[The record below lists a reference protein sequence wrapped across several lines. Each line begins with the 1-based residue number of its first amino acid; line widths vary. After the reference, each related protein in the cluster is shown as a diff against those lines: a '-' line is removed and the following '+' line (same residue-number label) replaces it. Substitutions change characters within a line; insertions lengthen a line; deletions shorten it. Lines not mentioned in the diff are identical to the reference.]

1 MILKNEKISVYM
13 SKFKLIML
21 TIMSLLLV
29 AMGVGVLTTGD
40 VGMGL
45 FCIVLFGVTAVIPL
59 IYLFHSKQPLVVLT
73 KDYIRVRVPMK
84 NTEFQLSAA
93 DVAQIGMSGT
103 KKNARLNLLTSKEVP
118 ADFKKFVKTQ
128 ADKHL
133 ISIPLNYVDSHVV
146 LILNDA
152 VQEWQESLVKARA
165 EEISTDA
172 QVQEQTEKE
181 TSPLVALNTAANSV
195 GASGS
200 FVKKGKFVR
209 EAMQFPVTPEES
221 KLLGKHIAKTY
232 GIVMAEILTS
242 LFLAVFESV
251 FPNVGILM
259 IKLAFSLHGITY
271 LIFLGLFMWLAQ
283 KARKTH
289 QKGYEI
295 GAIALTIWMLTQ
307 SVLVGIGALYATV
320 GFSRAMIVTAEA
332 FLITFAIF
340 SSCVLFGLQTKKN
353 VASWGGPLLGAL
365 FAVIILMLFNIL
377 IGSTLLMNLLLVADI
392 VVFVLYTIYDN
403 QMIKVRFL
411 ANFRGEVADGYDG
424 TFLALDSSLDIFLD
438 FINLFLDILS
448 IFSSSN
454 SN

>member
-13 SKFKLIML
+13 SKFKLIAL

-29 AMGVGVLTTGD
+29 AMGVGVLASGD
-40 VGMGL
+40 AGMGL
-45 FCIVLFGVTAVIPL
+45 FCIVLFGVTAVVPL

-93 DVAQIGMSGT
+93 DVAQIGMSRT

-232 GIVMAEILTS
+232 GIVMAEILAS
-242 LFLAVFESV
+242 LFLAGFELI
-251 FPNVGILM
+251 FYDFGILM
-259 IKLAFSLHGITY
+259 LKLAFSLHGITY

-340 SSCVLFGLQTKKN
+340 SSCALFGLQTKKN

-377 IGSTLLMNLLLVADI
+377 IGSTLLMNLLLAADI

>member
-1 MILKNEKISVYM
+1 MKNEKISVYM

-84 NTEFQLSAA
+84 DTEFQLSAA

-103 KKNARLNLLTSKEVP
+103 KKNARLNLLTSKDVP

-165 EEISTDA
+165 EEISADA

-181 TSPLVALNTAANSV
+181 TSPLVALNTTANSV

-307 SVLVGIGALYATV
+307 SVLVGIGALYDMV
-320 GFSRAMIVTAEA
+320 GLSRAMIVTAEA

-340 SSCVLFGLQTKKN
+340 SSCALFGLQTKKN
-353 VASWGGPLLGAL
+353 VASWGGPLWGAL

-377 IGSTLLMNLLLVADI
+377 IGSTLLMNLLLIADI

>member
-84 NTEFQLSAA
+84 DTEFQLSAA

-103 KKNARLNLLTSKEVP
+103 KKNARLNLLTSKDVP

>member
-1 MILKNEKISVYM
+1 M
-13 SKFKLIML
+13 
-21 TIMSLLLV
+21 
-29 AMGVGVLTTGD
+29 
-40 VGMGL
+40 
-45 FCIVLFGVTAVIPL
+45 
-59 IYLFHSKQPLVVLT
+59 
-73 KDYIRVRVPMK
+73 RVPMK

-93 DVAQIGMSGT
+93 DVAQIGMSRT

-232 GIVMAEILTS
+232 GIVMAEILAS
-242 LFLAVFESV
+242 LFLAGFELI
-251 FPNVGILM
+251 FYDFGILM
-259 IKLAFSLHGITY
+259 LKLAFSLHGITY

-340 SSCVLFGLQTKKN
+340 SSCALFGLQTKKN
-353 VASWGGPLLGAL
+353 VASWGGPLWGAL

-454 SN
+454 NN

>member
-1 MILKNEKISVYM
+1 M

-29 AMGVGVLTTGD
+29 AMGVGVLTTSD

-84 NTEFQLSAA
+84 DTEFQLSAA

-103 KKNARLNLLTSKEVP
+103 KKNARLNLLTSKDVP

-165 EEISTDA
+165 EEISADA

-181 TSPLVALNTAANSV
+181 TSPLVALNTTANSV

-307 SVLVGIGALYATV
+307 SVLVGIGALYDMV
-320 GFSRAMIVTAEA
+320 GLSRAMIVTAEA

-340 SSCVLFGLQTKKN
+340 SSCALFGLQTKKN

-377 IGSTLLMNLLLVADI
+377 IGSTLLMNLLLIADI

>member
-1 MILKNEKISVYM
+1 M
-13 SKFKLIML
+13 LIQAHCANDHGAF
-21 TIMSLLLV
+21 I
-29 AMGVGVLTTGD
+29 GRNGR
-40 VGMGL
+40 GMGL
-45 FCIVLFGVTAVIPL
+45 FCIVFFGVTAVVPL
-59 IYLFHSKQPLVVLT
+59 IYLFHSKPLVVLT

-84 NTEFQLSAA
+84 DTEFQLSAA

-103 KKNARLNLLTSKEVP
+103 KKNARFNLLTSKDVP

-165 EEISTDA
+165 EEISADA

-181 TSPLVALNTAANSV
+181 PSPLVALNTAANSV
-195 GASGS
+195 GASGN

-232 GIVMAEILTS
+232 GIVMAEILAS
-242 LFLAVFESV
+242 LFLAVFELIFSDLGV
-251 FPNVGILM
+251 LM
-259 IKLAFSLHGITY
+259 LKLAFSLHGITY

-307 SVLVGIGALYATV
+307 SVLVGIGALYDTV

-411 ANFRGEVADGYDG
+411 ANFRGEVADDYDG
-424 TFLALDSSLDIFLD
+424 TFLALDSSLDIFLG
-438 FINLFLDILS
+438 FINFFLDILS

>member
-1 MILKNEKISVYM
+1 MKNEKISVYM
-13 SKFKLIML
+13 SKFKLIAL
-21 TIMSLLLV
+21 TIMALLLV
-29 AMGVGVLTTGD
+29 AMGVGVLTSGD
-40 VGMGL
+40 AGMGL
-45 FCIVLFGVTAVIPL
+45 FCIVFFGVTAVVPL

-84 NTEFQLSAA
+84 DTEFQLSAA

-103 KKNARLNLLTSKEVP
+103 KKNARLNLLTSKDVP

-165 EEISTDA
+165 EEISADA

-181 TSPLVALNTAANSV
+181 TSPLVALNTTANSV

-232 GIVMAEILTS
+232 GIVMAEILAS

-307 SVLVGIGALYATV
+307 SVLVGIGALYDMV
-320 GFSRAMIVTAEA
+320 GLSRAMIVTAEA

-340 SSCVLFGLQTKKN
+340 SSCALFGLQTKKN

-377 IGSTLLMNLLLVADI
+377 IGSTLLMNLLLIADI

>member
-13 SKFKLIML
+13 SKFKLIAL

-29 AMGVGVLTTGD
+29 AMGVGVLASGD
-40 VGMGL
+40 AGMGL
-45 FCIVLFGVTAVIPL
+45 FCIVLFGVTAVVPL

-93 DVAQIGMSGT
+93 DVAQIGMSRT

-232 GIVMAEILTS
+232 GIVMAEILAS
-242 LFLAVFESV
+242 LFLAGFELI
-251 FPNVGILM
+251 FYDFGILM
-259 IKLAFSLHGITY
+259 LKLAFSLHGITY

-332 FLITFAIF
+332 FLIIFAIF
-340 SSCVLFGLQTKKN
+340 SSCALFGLQTKKN

-392 VVFVLYTIYDN
+392 VAFVLYTIYDN

-424 TFLALDSSLDIFLD
+424 TFLALDSSLDIFLG
-438 FINLFLDILS
+438 FINFFLDILS

>member
-1 MILKNEKISVYM
+1 
-13 SKFKLIML
+13 
-21 TIMSLLLV
+21 
-29 AMGVGVLTTGD
+29 
-40 VGMGL
+40 MGL
-45 FCIVLFGVTAVIPL
+45 FCIVFFGVTAVVPL

-103 KKNARLNLLTSKEVP
+103 KKNARLNLLTSKDVP

-165 EEISTDA
+165 EEISADA

-181 TSPLVALNTAANSV
+181 TSPLVALNTTANSV

>member
-1 MILKNEKISVYM
+1 M
-13 SKFKLIML
+13 LIQAHCANDHGAF
-21 TIMSLLLV
+21 I
-29 AMGVGVLTTGD
+29 GRNGR
-40 VGMGL
+40 GMGL
-45 FCIVLFGVTAVIPL
+45 FCIVFFGVTAVVPL
-59 IYLFHSKQPLVVLT
+59 IYLFHSKPLVVLT

-84 NTEFQLSAA
+84 DTEFQLSAA

-103 KKNARLNLLTSKEVP
+103 KKNARFNLLTSKDVP

-165 EEISTDA
+165 EEISADA

-181 TSPLVALNTAANSV
+181 PSPLVALNTAANSV
-195 GASGS
+195 GASGN

-232 GIVMAEILTS
+232 GIVMAEILAS
-242 LFLAVFESV
+242 LFLAVFELIFSDLGV
-251 FPNVGILM
+251 LM
-259 IKLAFSLHGITY
+259 LKLAFSLHGITY

-411 ANFRGEVADGYDG
+411 ANFRGEVADDYDG
-424 TFLALDSSLDIFLD
+424 TFLALDSSLDIFLG
-438 FINLFLDILS
+438 FINFFLDILS

>member
-1 MILKNEKISVYM
+1 M
-13 SKFKLIML
+13 SKFKLIAL

-29 AMGVGVLTTGD
+29 AMGVGVLTSGD
-40 VGMGL
+40 AGMGL
-45 FCIVLFGVTAVIPL
+45 FCIVLFGVTAVVPL

-84 NTEFQLSAA
+84 ATEFQLSTA
-93 DVAQIGMSGT
+93 DIEKIGMSGT
-103 KKNARLNLLTSKEVP
+103 KKNARLNLLTSKDVP

-152 VQEWQESLVKARA
+152 VQEWQESLVKTRA
-165 EEISTDA
+165 EEISADA

-181 TSPLVALNTAANSV
+181 TSPLVALNTTANSV

-200 FVKKGKFVR
+200 FVKEGKFVR
-209 EAMQFPVTPEES
+209 EAMQFPITPEES

-232 GIVMAEILTS
+232 GIAMAEILAS
-242 LFLAVFESV
+242 LFLAVFEAV
-251 FPNVGILM
+251 FPDFGILM
-259 IKLAFSLHGITY
+259 LKLAFSLHGITY

-307 SVLVGIGALYATV
+307 SVLVGIGALYDAV

-340 SSCVLFGLQTKKN
+340 SSCALFGLQTKKN

-454 SN
+454 NN

>member
-1 MILKNEKISVYM
+1 MKNEKISVYM
-13 SKFKLIML
+13 SKFKLIAL
-21 TIMSLLLV
+21 TIMSPLLV
-29 AMGVGVLTTGD
+29 SMGVGVLTSGD
-40 VGMGL
+40 AGMRL
-45 FCIVLFGVTAVIPL
+45 FCIVLFGVTAVVPL

-84 NTEFQLSAA
+84 DTEFQLSAA

-103 KKNARLNLLTSKEVP
+103 KKNARLNLLTSRDAP

-165 EEISTDA
+165 EEISADA
-172 QVQEQTEKE
+172 RVQEQTETE

-195 GASGS
+195 GASGN

-221 KLLGKHIAKTY
+221 NLLGKHIAKTY
-232 GIVMAEILTS
+232 GIVMAEILAS
-242 LFLAVFESV
+242 LFLVVFESV
-251 FPNVGILM
+251 FPDFGILM
-259 IKLAFSLHGITY
+259 LKLAFSLHGITY
-271 LIFLGLFMWLAQ
+271 LIFLGLFMWLVQ

-307 SVLVGIGALYATV
+307 SVLVGIGALYDTV
-320 GFSRAMIVTAEA
+320 GFSRAMIVTAKA

-340 SSCVLFGLQTKKN
+340 SSCTLFGLQTKKN

-377 IGSTLLMNLLLVADI
+377 IGSILLMNLLLIADI

-411 ANFRGEVADGYDG
+411 ISGAKLPMVMTER
-424 TFLALDSSLDIFLD
+424 SLR
-438 FINLFLDILS
+438 
-448 IFSSSN
+448 
-454 SN
+454 

>member
-1 MILKNEKISVYM
+1 MKNEKISVYM
-13 SKFKLIML
+13 SKFKLIAL

-29 AMGVGVLTTGD
+29 AMGVGVLTSGD
-40 VGMGL
+40 AGMGL
-45 FCIVLFGVTAVIPL
+45 FCIILFGVTAIVPL

-84 NTEFQLSAA
+84 DTEFQLSAA
-93 DVAQIGMSGT
+93 DVAQIGMSRT

-165 EEISTDA
+165 EEISADA

-232 GIVMAEILTS
+232 GIVMAEILAS
-242 LFLAVFESV
+242 LFLAVFELIFSDLGV
-251 FPNVGILM
+251 LM
-259 IKLAFSLHGITY
+259 LKLAFSLHGITY

-307 SVLVGIGALYATV
+307 SVLVGIGALYDTV

-340 SSCVLFGLQTKKN
+340 SSCALFGLQTKKN

-454 SN
+454 NN

>member
-1 MILKNEKISVYM
+1 
-13 SKFKLIML
+13 
-21 TIMSLLLV
+21 
-29 AMGVGVLTTGD
+29 
-40 VGMGL
+40 MGL
-45 FCIVLFGVTAVIPL
+45 FCIVFFGVTAVVPL

-181 TSPLVALNTAANSV
+181 TSPLVALNTTANSV

-307 SVLVGIGALYATV
+307 SVLVGIGALYDMV
-320 GFSRAMIVTAEA
+320 GLSRAMIVTAEA

-340 SSCVLFGLQTKKN
+340 SSCALFGLQTKKN

-377 IGSTLLMNLLLVADI
+377 IGSTLLMNLLLIADI

>member
-13 SKFKLIML
+13 SKFKLIAL
-21 TIMSLLLV
+21 TIMALLLV
-29 AMGVGVLTTGD
+29 AMGVGVLTSGD
-40 VGMGL
+40 AGMGL
-45 FCIVLFGVTAVIPL
+45 FCIVFFGVTAVVPL

-84 NTEFQLSAA
+84 DTEFQLSAA

-103 KKNARLNLLTSKEVP
+103 KKNARLNLLTSKDVP

-165 EEISTDA
+165 EEISADA

-181 TSPLVALNTAANSV
+181 TSPLVALNTTANSV

-232 GIVMAEILTS
+232 GIVMAEILAS

-307 SVLVGIGALYATV
+307 SVLVGIGALYDMV
-320 GFSRAMIVTAEA
+320 GLSRAMIVTAEA

-340 SSCVLFGLQTKKN
+340 SSCALFGLQTKKN

-377 IGSTLLMNLLLVADI
+377 IGSTLLMNLLLIADI

>member
-1 MILKNEKISVYM
+1 
-13 SKFKLIML
+13 
-21 TIMSLLLV
+21 
-29 AMGVGVLTTGD
+29 
-40 VGMGL
+40 
-45 FCIVLFGVTAVIPL
+45 
-59 IYLFHSKQPLVVLT
+59 
-73 KDYIRVRVPMK
+73 MK

-93 DVAQIGMSGT
+93 DVAQIGMSRT

-165 EEISTDA
+165 EEISADA

-181 TSPLVALNTAANSV
+181 TSPLVALNTTANSV

-307 SVLVGIGALYATV
+307 SVLVGIGALYDMV
-320 GFSRAMIVTAEA
+320 GLSRAMIVTAEA

-340 SSCVLFGLQTKKN
+340 SSCALFGLQTKKN

-377 IGSTLLMNLLLVADI
+377 IGSTLLMNLLLIADI

>member
-1 MILKNEKISVYM
+1 
-13 SKFKLIML
+13 
-21 TIMSLLLV
+21 
-29 AMGVGVLTTGD
+29 
-40 VGMGL
+40 
-45 FCIVLFGVTAVIPL
+45 
-59 IYLFHSKQPLVVLT
+59 
-73 KDYIRVRVPMK
+73 MK

-93 DVAQIGMSGT
+93 DVAQIGMSRT

-232 GIVMAEILTS
+232 GIVMAEILAS
-242 LFLAVFESV
+242 LFLAGFELI
-251 FPNVGILM
+251 FYDFGILM
-259 IKLAFSLHGITY
+259 LKLAFSLHGITY

-340 SSCVLFGLQTKKN
+340 SSCALFGLQTKKN
-353 VASWGGPLLGAL
+353 VASWGGPLWGAL

-454 SN
+454 NN

>member
-1 MILKNEKISVYM
+1 
-13 SKFKLIML
+13 
-21 TIMSLLLV
+21 
-29 AMGVGVLTTGD
+29 
-40 VGMGL
+40 MGL
-45 FCIVLFGVTAVIPL
+45 FCIVFFGVTAVVPL
-59 IYLFHSKQPLVVLT
+59 IYLFHSKPLVVLT

-84 NTEFQLSAA
+84 DTEFQLSAA

-103 KKNARLNLLTSKEVP
+103 KKNARFNLLTSKDVP

-165 EEISTDA
+165 EEISADA

-181 TSPLVALNTAANSV
+181 PSPLVALNTAANSV
-195 GASGS
+195 GASGN

-232 GIVMAEILTS
+232 GIVMAEILAS
-242 LFLAVFESV
+242 LFLAVFELIFSDLGV
-251 FPNVGILM
+251 LM
-259 IKLAFSLHGITY
+259 LKLAFSLHGITY

-340 SSCVLFGLQTKKN
+340 SSCALFGLQTKKN

-454 SN
+454 NN

>member
-1 MILKNEKISVYM
+1 MKNEKISVYM
-13 SKFKLIML
+13 SKFKLIAL

-29 AMGVGVLTTGD
+29 AMGVGVLASGD
-40 VGMGL
+40 AGMGL
-45 FCIVLFGVTAVIPL
+45 FCIVLFGVTAVVPL

-93 DVAQIGMSGT
+93 DVAQIGMSRT
-103 KKNARLNLLTSKEVP
+103 KKNTRLNLLTSKEVP

-200 FVKKGKFVR
+200 FVKKEKFVR

-232 GIVMAEILTS
+232 GIVMAEILAS
-242 LFLAVFESV
+242 LFLTGFELIFYDFGV
-251 FPNVGILM
+251 LM
-259 IKLAFSLHGITY
+259 LKLAFSLHGITY

-320 GFSRAMIVTAEA
+320 GFSRAIIVTAEA

-340 SSCVLFGLQTKKN
+340 SSCALFGLQTKKN

>member
-1 MILKNEKISVYM
+1 M
-13 SKFKLIML
+13 LIQAHCANDHGAF
-21 TIMSLLLV
+21 I
-29 AMGVGVLTTGD
+29 GRNGR
-40 VGMGL
+40 GMGL
-45 FCIVLFGVTAVIPL
+45 FCIVFFGVTAVVPL
-59 IYLFHSKQPLVVLT
+59 IYLFHSKPLVVLT

-84 NTEFQLSAA
+84 DTEFQLSAA

-103 KKNARLNLLTSKEVP
+103 KKNARFNLLTSKDVP

-165 EEISTDA
+165 EEISADA

-181 TSPLVALNTAANSV
+181 PSPLVALNTAANSV
-195 GASGS
+195 GASGN

-232 GIVMAEILTS
+232 GIVMAEILAS
-242 LFLAVFESV
+242 LFLAVFELIFSDLGV
-251 FPNVGILM
+251 LM
-259 IKLAFSLHGITY
+259 LKLAFSLHGITY

-307 SVLVGIGALYATV
+307 SVLVGIGALYDTV

-340 SSCVLFGLQTKKN
+340 SSCALFGLQTKKN

-411 ANFRGEVADGYDG
+411 ANFRGEVADDYDG
-424 TFLALDSSLDIFLD
+424 TFLALDSSLDIFLG
-438 FINLFLDILS
+438 FINFFLDILS

>member
-1 MILKNEKISVYM
+1 M
-13 SKFKLIML
+13 SKFKLIAL

-29 AMGVGVLTTGD
+29 AMGVGVLASGD
-40 VGMGL
+40 AGMGL
-45 FCIVLFGVTAVIPL
+45 FCIVLFGVTAVVPL

-93 DVAQIGMSGT
+93 DVAQIGMSRT

-232 GIVMAEILTS
+232 GIVMAEILAS
-242 LFLAVFESV
+242 LFLAGFELI
-251 FPNVGILM
+251 FYDFGILM
-259 IKLAFSLHGITY
+259 LKLAFSLHGITY

-332 FLITFAIF
+332 FLIIFAIF
-340 SSCVLFGLQTKKN
+340 SSCALFGLQTKKN

-392 VVFVLYTIYDN
+392 VAFVLYTIYDN

-424 TFLALDSSLDIFLD
+424 TFLALDSSLDIFLG
-438 FINLFLDILS
+438 FINFFLDILS

>member
-84 NTEFQLSAA
+84 DTEFQLSAA

-103 KKNARLNLLTSKEVP
+103 KKNARLNLLTSKDVP

-165 EEISTDA
+165 EEISADA

-181 TSPLVALNTAANSV
+181 TSPLVALNTTANSV

-307 SVLVGIGALYATV
+307 SVLVGIGALYDMV
-320 GFSRAMIVTAEA
+320 GLSRAMIVTAEA

-340 SSCVLFGLQTKKN
+340 SSCVLFGLQTT
-353 VASWGGPLLGAL
+353 S
-365 FAVIILMLFNIL
+365 
-377 IGSTLLMNLLLVADI
+377 LVQSCANQ
-392 VVFVLYTIYDN
+392 TISCLVKA
-403 QMIKVRFL
+403 KVDKPP
-411 ANFRGEVADGYDG
+411 N
-424 TFLALDSSLDIFLD
+424 
-438 FINLFLDILS
+438 
-448 IFSSSN
+448 
-454 SN
+454 

>member
-1 MILKNEKISVYM
+1 MKNEKISVYM

-84 NTEFQLSAA
+84 DTEFQLSAA

-103 KKNARLNLLTSKEVP
+103 KKNARLNLLTSKDVP

-165 EEISTDA
+165 EEISADA

-181 TSPLVALNTAANSV
+181 TSPLVALNTTANSV

-307 SVLVGIGALYATV
+307 SVLVGIGALYDMV
-320 GFSRAMIVTAEA
+320 GLSRAMIVTAEA

-340 SSCVLFGLQTKKN
+340 SSCALFGLQTKKN

-377 IGSTLLMNLLLVADI
+377 IGSTLLMNLLLIADI

>member
-1 MILKNEKISVYM
+1 MKNEKISVYM

-84 NTEFQLSAA
+84 DTEFQLSAA

-103 KKNARLNLLTSKEVP
+103 KKNARLNLLTSKDVP

-232 GIVMAEILTS
+232 GIVMAEILAS
-242 LFLAVFESV
+242 LFLAGFELI
-251 FPNVGILM
+251 FYDFGILM
-259 IKLAFSLHGITY
+259 LKLAFSLHGITY

-307 SVLVGIGALYATV
+307 SVLVGIGALYDMV
-320 GFSRAMIVTAEA
+320 GLSRAMIVTAEA

-340 SSCVLFGLQTKKN
+340 SSCALFGLQTKKN
-353 VASWGGPLLGAL
+353 VASWGGPLWGAL

>member
-1 MILKNEKISVYM
+1 M
-13 SKFKLIML
+13 SKFKLIAL

-45 FCIVLFGVTAVIPL
+45 FCIVLFGVTAIVPL

-93 DVAQIGMSGT
+93 DIDKIGMSGT
-103 KKNARLNLLTSKEVP
+103 KKNARLNLLTSKDVP

-165 EEISTDA
+165 EEISADA

-181 TSPLVALNTAANSV
+181 TSPLVALNTTANSV

-200 FVKKGKFVR
+200 FVKKGKFIR

-232 GIVMAEILTS
+232 GIVMAEILAS
-242 LFLAVFESV
+242 LFLAVFEAV
-251 FPNVGILM
+251 FPDFGILM
-259 IKLAFSLHGITY
+259 LKLAFSLHGITY

-289 QKGYEI
+289 QKSYEI

-307 SVLVGIGALYATV
+307 SVLVGIGALYDAV

-340 SSCVLFGLQTKKN
+340 SSCALFGLQTKKN

-392 VVFVLYTIYDN
+392 VVFVLYTVYDN

>member
-1 MILKNEKISVYM
+1 
-13 SKFKLIML
+13 
-21 TIMSLLLV
+21 
-29 AMGVGVLTTGD
+29 
-40 VGMGL
+40 MGL
-45 FCIVLFGVTAVIPL
+45 FCIVFFGVTAVVPL
-59 IYLFHSKQPLVVLT
+59 IYLFHSKPLVVLT

-84 NTEFQLSAA
+84 DTEFQLSAA

-103 KKNARLNLLTSKEVP
+103 KKNARFNLLTSKDVP

-165 EEISTDA
+165 EEISADA

-181 TSPLVALNTAANSV
+181 PSPLVALNTAANSV
-195 GASGS
+195 GASGN

-232 GIVMAEILTS
+232 GIVMAEILAS
-242 LFLAVFESV
+242 LFLAVFELIFSDLGV
-251 FPNVGILM
+251 LM
-259 IKLAFSLHGITY
+259 LKLAFSLHGITY

-454 SN
+454 NN

>member
-1 MILKNEKISVYM
+1 
-13 SKFKLIML
+13 
-21 TIMSLLLV
+21 
-29 AMGVGVLTTGD
+29 
-40 VGMGL
+40 MGL
-45 FCIVLFGVTAVIPL
+45 FCIVFFGVTAVVPL
-59 IYLFHSKQPLVVLT
+59 IYLFHSKPLVVLT

-84 NTEFQLSAA
+84 DTEFQLSAA

-103 KKNARLNLLTSKEVP
+103 KKNARFNLLTSKDVP

-165 EEISTDA
+165 EEISADA

-181 TSPLVALNTAANSV
+181 PSPLVALNTAANSV
-195 GASGS
+195 GASGN

-232 GIVMAEILTS
+232 GIVMAEILAS
-242 LFLAVFESV
+242 LFLAVFELIFSDLGV
-251 FPNVGILM
+251 LM
-259 IKLAFSLHGITY
+259 LKLAFSLHGITY

-307 SVLVGIGALYATV
+307 SVLVGIGALYDTV

-340 SSCVLFGLQTKKN
+340 SSCALFGLQTKKN

-377 IGSTLLMNLLLVADI
+377 IGSTLLM
-392 VVFVLYTIYDN
+392 
-403 QMIKVRFL
+403 KKR
-411 ANFRGEVADGYDG
+411 
-424 TFLALDSSLDIFLD
+424 
-438 FINLFLDILS
+438 S
-448 IFSSSN
+448 IRYPRKS
-454 SN
+454 

>member
-1 MILKNEKISVYM
+1 M
-13 SKFKLIML
+13 LIQAHCANDHGAF
-21 TIMSLLLV
+21 I
-29 AMGVGVLTTGD
+29 GRNGR
-40 VGMGL
+40 GMGL
-45 FCIVLFGVTAVIPL
+45 FCIVFFGVTAVVPL
-59 IYLFHSKQPLVVLT
+59 IYLFHSKPLVVLT

-84 NTEFQLSAA
+84 DTEFQLSAA

-103 KKNARLNLLTSKEVP
+103 KKNARFNLLTSKDVP

-165 EEISTDA
+165 EEISADA

-181 TSPLVALNTAANSV
+181 PSPLVALNTAANSV
-195 GASGS
+195 GASGN

-232 GIVMAEILTS
+232 GIVMAEILAS
-242 LFLAVFESV
+242 LFLAVFELIFSDLGV
-251 FPNVGILM
+251 LM
-259 IKLAFSLHGITY
+259 LKLAFSLHGITY

-307 SVLVGIGALYATV
+307 SVLVGIGALYDTV

-340 SSCVLFGLQTKKN
+340 SSCALFGLQTKKN

-411 ANFRGEVADGYDG
+411 ANFRGEVADDYDG
-424 TFLALDSSLDIFLD
+424 TFLALDSSLDIFLG
-438 FINLFLDILS
+438 FINFFLDILS

-454 SN
+454 NN

>member
-1 MILKNEKISVYM
+1 M
-13 SKFKLIML
+13 SKFKLIAL

-29 AMGVGVLTTGD
+29 AMGVGVLASGD
-40 VGMGL
+40 AGMGL
-45 FCIVLFGVTAVIPL
+45 FCIVLFGVTAVVPL

-93 DVAQIGMSGT
+93 DVAQIGMSRT
-103 KKNARLNLLTSKEVP
+103 KKNTRLNLLTSKEVP

-200 FVKKGKFVR
+200 FVKKEKFVR

-232 GIVMAEILTS
+232 GIVMAEILAS
-242 LFLAVFESV
+242 LFLTGFELIFYDFGV
-251 FPNVGILM
+251 LM
-259 IKLAFSLHGITY
+259 LKLAFSLHGITY

-320 GFSRAMIVTAEA
+320 GFSRAIIVTAEA

-340 SSCVLFGLQTKKN
+340 SSCALFGLQTKKN

>member
-1 MILKNEKISVYM
+1 MKNEKISVYM
-13 SKFKLIML
+13 SKFKLIAL
-21 TIMSLLLV
+21 TIMALLLV
-29 AMGVGVLTTGD
+29 AMGVGVLTSGD
-40 VGMGL
+40 AGMGL
-45 FCIVLFGVTAVIPL
+45 FCIVFFGVTAVVPL

-84 NTEFQLSAA
+84 DTEFQLSAA

-103 KKNARLNLLTSKEVP
+103 KKNARLNLLTSKDVP

-165 EEISTDA
+165 EEISADA
-172 QVQEQTEKE
+172 RVQEQTEKE
-181 TSPLVALNTAANSV
+181 PSPLVALNTAANSV
-195 GASGS
+195 GASGN

-232 GIVMAEILTS
+232 GIVMAEILAS
-242 LFLAVFESV
+242 LFLAVFELIFSDLGV
-251 FPNVGILM
+251 LM
-259 IKLAFSLHGITY
+259 LKLAFSLHGITY

-307 SVLVGIGALYATV
+307 SVLVGIGALYDTV

-340 SSCVLFGLQTKKN
+340 SSCALFGLQTKKN
-353 VASWGGPLLGAL
+353 VASWSGPLLGAL

>member
-1 MILKNEKISVYM
+1 MKNEKISVYM
-13 SKFKLIML
+13 SKFKLIAL
-21 TIMSLLLV
+21 TIMALLLV
-29 AMGVGVLTTGD
+29 AMGVGVLTSGD
-40 VGMGL
+40 AGMGL
-45 FCIVLFGVTAVIPL
+45 FCIVFFGVTAVVPL

-84 NTEFQLSAA
+84 DTEFQLSAA
-93 DVAQIGMSGT
+93 DVAQIGMSRT

-165 EEISTDA
+165 EEISADA

-181 TSPLVALNTAANSV
+181 PSPLVALNTAANSV
-195 GASGS
+195 GASGN

-232 GIVMAEILTS
+232 GIVMAEILAS
-242 LFLAVFESV
+242 LFLAVFELIFSDLGV
-251 FPNVGILM
+251 LM
-259 IKLAFSLHGITY
+259 LKLAFSLHGITY

-320 GFSRAMIVTAEA
+320 GFSRAIIVTAEA

-340 SSCVLFGLQTKKN
+340 SSCALFGLQTKKN

>member
-1 MILKNEKISVYM
+1 M
-13 SKFKLIML
+13 LIQAHCANDHGAF
-21 TIMSLLLV
+21 I
-29 AMGVGVLTTGD
+29 GRNGR
-40 VGMGL
+40 GMGL
-45 FCIVLFGVTAVIPL
+45 FCIVFFGVTAVVPL

>member
-1 MILKNEKISVYM
+1 MKNEKISVYM
-13 SKFKLIML
+13 SKFKLIAL

-29 AMGVGVLTTGD
+29 AMGVGVLASGD
-40 VGMGL
+40 AGMGL
-45 FCIVLFGVTAVIPL
+45 FCIVLFGVTAVVPL

-93 DVAQIGMSGT
+93 DVAQIGMSRT

-232 GIVMAEILTS
+232 GIVMAEILAS
-242 LFLAVFESV
+242 LFLAGFELI
-251 FPNVGILM
+251 FYDFGILM
-259 IKLAFSLHGITY
+259 LKLAFSLHGITY

-332 FLITFAIF
+332 FLIIFAIF
-340 SSCVLFGLQTKKN
+340 SSCALFGLQTKKN

-392 VVFVLYTIYDN
+392 VAFVLYTIYDN

-424 TFLALDSSLDIFLD
+424 TFLALDSSLDIFLG
-438 FINLFLDILS
+438 FINFFLDILS

>member
-1 MILKNEKISVYM
+1 M
-13 SKFKLIML
+13 SKFKLIAL

-29 AMGVGVLTTGD
+29 AMGVGVLASGD
-40 VGMGL
+40 AGMGL
-45 FCIVLFGVTAVIPL
+45 FCIVLFGVTAVVPL

-93 DVAQIGMSGT
+93 DVAQIGMSRT

-165 EEISTDA
+165 EEISADA

-181 TSPLVALNTAANSV
+181 PSPLVALNTAANSV
-195 GASGS
+195 GASGN

-232 GIVMAEILTS
+232 GIVMAEILAS
-242 LFLAVFESV
+242 LFLAVFELIFSDLGV
-251 FPNVGILM
+251 LM
-259 IKLAFSLHGITY
+259 LKLAFSLHGITY

-307 SVLVGIGALYATV
+307 SVLVGIGALYDTV

-340 SSCVLFGLQTKKN
+340 SSCALFGLQTKKN

-454 SN
+454 NN

>member
-1 MILKNEKISVYM
+1 M
-13 SKFKLIML
+13 SKFKLIAL

-29 AMGVGVLTTGD
+29 AMGVGVLASGD
-40 VGMGL
+40 AGMGL
-45 FCIVLFGVTAVIPL
+45 FCIVLFGVTAVVPL

-84 NTEFQLSAA
+84 DTEFQLSAA
-93 DVAQIGMSGT
+93 DVAQIGMSRT
-103 KKNARLNLLTSKEVP
+103 KKNTRLNLLTSKEVP

-152 VQEWQESLVKARA
+152 VQEWQEYLVMARA

-232 GIVMAEILTS
+232 GIVMAEILAS
-242 LFLAVFESV
+242 LFLAGFELI
-251 FPNVGILM
+251 FYDFGILM
-259 IKLAFSLHGITY
+259 LKLAFSLHGITY

-320 GFSRAMIVTAEA
+320 GFSRAIIVTAEA

-340 SSCVLFGLQTKKN
+340 SSCALFGL
-353 VASWGGPLLGAL
+353 
-365 FAVIILMLFNIL
+365 
-377 IGSTLLMNLLLVADI
+377 
-392 VVFVLYTIYDN
+392 
-403 QMIKVRFL
+403 
-411 ANFRGEVADGYDG
+411 
-424 TFLALDSSLDIFLD
+424 
-438 FINLFLDILS
+438 
-448 IFSSSN
+448 
-454 SN
+454 